1 MLGLPLHRSSKGYNQ
16 NQLGQKIICTRK
28 KTSCGISFN
37 MRTSRGGLQP
47 KKNRCNH
54 HLLIILC
61 SIIKLQCLS
70 SLTNLRRC
78 NDKQISLLISLFMTQ
93 WRACRCNSSQS
104 FMTANTKEREIKNWH
119 VIDEMMPAPDWSTL
133 KMTQAAWSRIIRR
146 REKQGSSSLGS
157 IP

>member
-1 MLGLPLHRSSKGYNQ
+1 
-16 NQLGQKIICTRK
+16 
-28 KTSCGISFN
+28 

-47 KKNRCNH
+47 EKNRCNH

-119 VIDEMMPAPDWSTL
+119 VIDEMMPLQPDWSTL

-146 REKQGSSSLGS
+146 REKHGSSSLGS
-157 IP
+157 IPRQRRPFLCYSQTVLI